1 MKIINEKK
9 YAYKIYLILTI
20 FVLQISYFANVF
32 EVLAES
38 NIASGKYQ
46 NINWVIDSSGKLIIT
61 GTGEYYNENIYGCEY
76 APWIKYGYYIKSADV
91 NITSGITSLS
101 NMFRDCY
108 NMTEVIFEQD
118 FDTSQVVETD
128 MMFYNCKN
136 LISIDLSSLDTSNL
150 YYTGQMFQGC
160 EKLNYINFTNFNTSK
175 VNDMGYMF
183 NECKSLVNLDVSNF
197 KTSNVINMISLFNE
211 CTKLENIDLSNWD
224 VSNVIYAENMFYGC
238 TQIKN
243 INLSNWNINN
253 LEYLNSFFEGCS
265 NLTYINLSNF
275 NTSRIGSMD
284 KMFKDCINLT
294 SLDLSSF
301 NTNNVSRMQS
311 MFENCQSLKN
321 INVSNFNIAN
331 TYDIDSMFKNCISLE
346 SINLFQTGTDCET
359 TSMNELFKNCIALKN
374 IDMSNCYFNFIYEA
388 LEMFE
393 GDINLSEIKAPRF
406 AISYDYQINLPSIDG
421 KKWVDKSN
429 IFNRYTE
436 MRSGKVYISLN
447 IPNIGDIF
455 LTSDIY
461 NIGNNK
467 VYEADDQYFT
477 NVVDKTTVADFKKNI
492 KTNGSVTVF
501 NTNGEI
507 QADNIFIG
515 NDMSVKIF
523 DDSGS
528 ILLKFIVRGDIDGN
542 GKITITDATAI
553 NEYLLETITLRDERK
568 TAADIDNSGSISI
581 TDLSTINQYIV
592 GSIPSL

>member
-1 MKIINEKK
+1 MNRIKEKK
-9 YAYKIYLILTI
+9 YAYKIYLIFII
-20 FVLQISYFANVF
+20 FVLQIGYFANVF

-38 NIASGKYQ
+38 DIASGKYQ
-46 NINWVIDSSGKLIIT
+46 NINWVIDSNGKLTIT
-61 GTGEYYNENIYGCEY
+61 GTGEYYNENVYGCEY
-76 APWIKYGYYIKSADV
+76 APWIKYGYYIKSAEV

-108 NMTEVIFEQD
+108 NMTEVFFEQD

-160 EKLNYINFTNFNTSK
+160 EKLNYINFNNFNTSK
-175 VNDMGYMF
+175 VTDMGYMF
-183 NECKSLVNLDVSNF
+183 NECESLVNLDVSNF
-197 KTSNVINMISLFNE
+197 KTSNVINMNSLFNE
-211 CTKLENIDLSNWD
+211 CAKLENINLSNWD
-224 VSNVIYAENMFYGC
+224 VSNVTYADNMFYGC
-238 TQIKN
+238 SNLTYL
-243 INLSNWNINN
+243 NLSNWSVNK
-253 LEYLNSFFEGCS
+253 LEYMDSFFEGCS
-265 NLTYINLSNF
+265 NLTNLNLSNF
-275 NTSRIGSMD
+275 NISRIGSMD
-284 KMFKDCINLT
+284 KMFKDCLNLT
-294 SLDLSSF
+294 AIDLSSF
-301 NTNNVSRMQS
+301 NTNNVSRMRY
-311 MFENCQSLKN
+311 MFENCQSLKS

-331 TYDIDSMFKNCISLE
+331 VYDIDGMFKNCISLE
-346 SINLFQTGTDCET
+346 SINMFQTGMDCKT
-359 TSMNELFKNCIALKN
+359 NSMDQLFKNCISLKN
-374 IDMSNCYFNFIYEA
+374 VDMSNCYFNFIYEA
-388 LEMFE
+388 SEMFE

-406 AISYDYQINLPSIDG
+406 AISYDYHINLPIIDG

-436 MRSGKVYISLN
+436 MRTGKVYISSD

-461 NIGNNK
+461 NIGNDK
-467 VYEADDQYFT
+467 VYEADDQYIM
-477 NVVDKTTVADFKKNI
+477 NVHDKTTIAEFKKNI
-492 KTNGSVTVF
+492 KTNGSITVF
-501 NTNGEI
+501 NTSGQI

-528 ILLKFIVRGDIDGN
+528 ILLKFIIKGDVDGN

-553 NEYLLETITLRDERK
+553 NQYLVETITLRDERK
-568 TAADIDNSGSISI
+568 VAADIDNSGSISI